1 MHNGMRISFPTVTLC
16 ASFKILKMFL
26 GFLLKKNCGKMFF
39 FTNSNSKIQKN
50 KYFGFYNPNTLYI
63 LYFEVCIGERSNYKI
78 RKVLSFSD
86 YKIQTPIHILV
97 PKNHGKNGFR
107 SDNMNCINTKI
118 KLVCNIESHF
128 TKHSNQLCFSVFMFQ
143 IIVTC
148 SRCVLVENPVFMIL
162 G

>member
-1 MHNGMRISFPTVTLC
+1 
-16 ASFKILKMFL
+16 
-26 GFLLKKNCGKMFF
+26 MFF
-39 FTNSNSKIQKN
+39 FSSQIQILKSKKN
-50 KYFGFYNPNTLYI
+50 KYFGFYNPKTLYI
-63 LYFEVCIGERSNYKI
+63 LYFEVCIGEHSNYKI
-78 RKVLSFSD
+78 RKVLSFSG